1 MLKKLLKPV
10 GVLENHGAPQ
20 AEARGMCI
28 STMTGGTIGGDVK
41 EVEGENT
48 KTGSGIGGVEGG
60 VVVKGGGVTERRG
73 VTGRG

>member
-1 MLKKLLKPV
+1 MW
-10 GVLENHGAPQ
+10 
-20 AEARGMCI
+20 I
-28 STMTGGTIGGDVK
+28 STMTGGTVGGDVK

-73 VTGRG
+73 VTGRGRVG